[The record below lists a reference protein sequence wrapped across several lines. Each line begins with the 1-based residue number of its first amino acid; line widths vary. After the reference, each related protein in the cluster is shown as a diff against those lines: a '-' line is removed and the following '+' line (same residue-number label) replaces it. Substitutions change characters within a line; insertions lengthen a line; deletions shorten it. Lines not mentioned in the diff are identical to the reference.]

1 MSNKTKCSP
10 GTKYDNVSCYTKDDL
25 ICIIKIYN
33 ENNSNNKIVIKNI
46 ENTSKKVLW
55 NKLDKKFKKVCDNER
70 CWIENNFTNSN
81 KKNELQKRFIPKMP
95 SSWKKNKYEWLSNYD
110 IKHVMEQ
117 YHNKYS
123 DFIFMGPFP
132 VDCPEE
138 ITCPLTNLSPEILIN
153 RMGKTKFAT
162 IYNLDKHNQPGSHW
176 VAVYIDLKKCEVYYF
191 DSVGKNPPRLIHDF
205 LVKFA
210 KKCSSYHKD
219 FLGKYKPYHIYV
231 NNTQFQFGHS
241 ECGIF
246 SIYFIL
252 SCLKNKTFE
261 SFTTNKVNDEKMNE
275 LRKAYY
281 D

>member
-10 GTKYDNVSCYTKDDL
+10 GTKYENVSCYTKDDL
-25 ICIIKIYN
+25 IYIIQVYN
-33 ENNSNNKIVIKNI
+33 KNNSKDRINIKKI
-46 ENTSKKVLW
+46 ENKSKKVLW
-55 NKLDKKFKKVCDNER
+55 NKLNEKMKTVCDNER
-70 CWIENNFTNSN
+70 CWIEKNFVA
-81 KKNELQKRFIPKMP
+81 KKNELNKRFIPKMP
-95 SSWKKNKYEWLSNYD
+95 VLWKKNKYEWLSNYD

-117 YHNKYS
+117 YHSKYE
-123 DFIFMGPFP
+123 DFLFMGPFP

-138 ITCPLTNLSPEILIN
+138 ITCPLTNLSPEMLIN

-162 IYNLDKHNQPGSHW
+162 IYNLDKHDQPGSHW
-176 VAVYIDLKKCEVYYF
+176 VAVYIDLKKCEIYYF
-191 DSVGKNPPRLIHDF
+191 DPVGKQPPKLIHNF

-219 FLGKYKPYHIYV
+219 FTDKYKPYHIYI
-231 NNTQFQFGHS
+231 NETQFQFGNS

-246 SIYFIL
+246 SMYFIL

-261 SFTTNKVNDEKMNE
+261 TFDNTHVNDEKMNE
-275 LRKAYY
+275 LRKVYY